1 MDMNDHDDDVYV
13 TIARYLAGETT
24 PAETLALQQL
34 LEQDEELRRDFFA
47 LKDLWHALHPAFD
60 GSEVESEAAER
71 RLLVRTGIARPRWHQ
86 RWLNI
91 FRRVAAV
98 LLFPV
103 AAVAVYFAVR
113 DAGAMHIP
121 EYSISAAYGYTVET
135 ELPDGS
141 HVWLNANS
149 TLRYPASFVDNERN
163 VSLRGEGYFH
173 VHADKEH
180 PFCVNTADMAV
191 VATGTQFNVNAYE
204 RSGRSTVTLVDGRL
218 SVDACGR
225 TYRIAQGEHLQ
236 LSGDTVQLST
246 NVNLEKYCSWRDGI
260 LIFDNDPLRE
270 ICDRLEQLHNVD
282 FDIDPSVANDYY
294 HIILKGENLDDMLY
308 MLQMSAPVVC
318 VRDDSSKRPHSR
330 QHISIGPDKDRLL

>member
-1 MDMNDHDDDVYV
+1 MDMFDHDDVYV

-24 PAETLALQQL
+24 PDETAALQRI
-34 LEQDEELRRDFFA
+34 LEQSEDVRRDFFA

-60 GSEVESEAAER
+60 GSEVGIEAAER
-71 RLLVRTGIARPRWHQ
+71 RILARTGIARPRRHH
-86 RWLNI
+86 RWLDT
-91 FRRVAAV
+91 FRRVSAV
-98 LLFPV
+98 LLLPV
-103 AAVAVYFAVR
+103 AAIAVYLAVR
-113 DAGAMHIP
+113 DAGRTHIP

-149 TLRYPASFVDNERN
+149 TLRYPASFADNERS
-163 VSLRGEGYFH
+163 VSLRGEGYFQ

-204 RSGRSTVTLVDGRL
+204 RTGRSTVTLVDGSL

-236 LSGDTVQLST
+236 LCGDKVEISSD
-246 NVNLEKYCSWRDGI
+246 VNLDKYCSWRDGI
-260 LIFDNDPLRE
+260 LIFDDDPLSE
-270 ICDRLEQLHNVD
+270 ICERLEQLHNVD
-282 FDIDPSVANDYY
+282 FDIDPAVAGDYY
-294 HIILKGENLDDMLY
+294 HIILKGENLDDMLH

-318 VRDDSSKRPHSR
+318 VREDSSKHPHER
-330 QHISIGPDKDRLL
+330 QHIIIAPDKNRFL